1 MARHNKKRNS
11 AFIYEVLLREV
22 VKQTISKNKAKRST
36 AISIIKEG
44 FKKGTELRKDLELY
58 KSLLN
63 IKGLNERVAEKL
75 VFETVKQHKQID
87 KTRLF
92 KEQSHIISII
102 NKQLAKDA
110 FNNFVPNYK
119 SLATIAQMFNDDL
132 TPKAKVLLETKV
144 IQNLSSTLREE
155 HGDTPQVSGLVVKK
169 FINRFNE
176 TYTDL
181 LKEQKELL
189 SKYVSS
195 FQDEGLEFKF
205 FINEEIDRLKGVMS
219 EASLLK
225 EIKEDPALQQ
235 KLGEVIEMLEDF
247 GKTPMAKEKVLQVLK
262 IQNLAKE
269 IQS

>member
-1 MARHNKKRNS
+1 MAKHNKKRNS

-22 VKQTISKNKAKRST
+22 VKQTISKNKTKRNT

-58 KSLLN
+58 KSLLGV
-63 IKGLNERVAEKL
+63 KGLNERVAEKL
-75 VFETVKQHKQID
+75 VYETLKQQKQVD

-92 KEQSHIISII
+92 NEQSHLISII

-144 IQNLSSTLREE
+144 IQSLSSTLKEQQS
-155 HGDTPQVSGLVVKK
+155 GPLQVSGLVVKK

-195 FQDEGLEFKF
+195 FQDEGAEFKF
-205 FINEEIDRLKGVMS
+205 FINEEIGRLKSVMS
-219 EASLLK
+219 EA
-225 EIKEDPALQQ
+225 
-235 KLGEVIEMLEDF
+235 
-247 GKTPMAKEKVLQVLK
+247 
-262 IQNLAKE
+262 
-269 IQS
+269 